1 MNFILGLLVKAISSQ
16 MAKELV
22 GLAIKK
28 LLEAKDDGVTK
39 DVIKTVIDGAV
50 ESKRNDLKLEDTL
63 SIRAVLNI

>member
-1 MNFILGLLVKAISSQ
+1 MNVFLGILVKAISSE
-16 MAKELV
+16 MAKKLI

-50 ESKRNDLKLEDTL
+50 QSKRNDLTMGSVISVKELL
-63 SIRAVLNI
+63 SN